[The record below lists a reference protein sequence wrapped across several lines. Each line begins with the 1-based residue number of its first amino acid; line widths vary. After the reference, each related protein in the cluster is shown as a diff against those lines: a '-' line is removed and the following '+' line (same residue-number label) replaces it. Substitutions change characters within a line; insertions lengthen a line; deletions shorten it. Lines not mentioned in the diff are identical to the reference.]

1 MKYCS
6 FMDRKLLEKIYSLY
20 FVKID
25 LVKLLLH
32 QKCTLAVQT
41 RIMASYT
48 STRIKKMTF
57 NSEEEGP
64 PVLFLSSILRLH
76 LKEGGVRT
84 EYLLDLKMWKLSHI
98 HIWGTLST
106 PLSSELSTASS
117 LYEVHKQRCFGIWQL
132 LMLSSSSTI
141 RAFPH
146 KKKRSWRC
154 M

>member
-1 MKYCS
+1 
-6 FMDRKLLEKIYSLY
+6 MDRKLLEKIYSLY

-84 EYLLDLKMWKLSHI
+84 EYLLDLKM
-98 HIWGTLST
+98 
-106 PLSSELSTASS
+106 
-117 LYEVHKQRCFGIWQL
+117 
-132 LMLSSSSTI
+132 
-141 RAFPH
+141 
-146 KKKRSWRC
+146 
-154 M
+154 